1 MFIDTHCHLYDEKF
15 EDIDEIVKNAIKNG
29 VKKMLVAGCDID
41 SCNKA
46 IDLAEKYEE
55 IYACVGIYPE
65 FAENYDKNT
74 EKTLKNML
82 KNSKVVAVGEIGLD
96 YTYENVSREKQKEVL
111 LKQLKLAKEFEK
123 PVVLHGR
130 DCYGELVSIL
140 KENKNLLDFKG
151 TFHCFT
157 GSRELA
163 KEIIKLGFFIS
174 AGGVSTFENAKNV
187 REMIK
192 SVDLDY
198 LILETDSPYLSPKP
212 FRGKRNEPANIIYIA
227 RSLAELKGVELKE
240 VEEKT
245 TKNAKGLFRI

>member
-1 MFIDTHCHLYDEKF
+1 MFIDTHCHLYDDKYENV
-15 EDIDEIVKNAIKNG
+15 DEIVKNAIENG
-29 VKKMLVAGCDID
+29 VKKMLVAGCDIP
-41 SCNKA
+41 SCKKA
-46 IDLAEKYEE
+46 IELAEKYPE

-74 EKTLKNML
+74 EKTLKEML
-82 KNSKVVAVGEIGLD
+82 KNEKVVAVGEIGLD
-96 YTYENVSREKQKEVL
+96 YTYENVSKEKQKEVL
-111 LKQLKLAKEFEK
+111 KNQLKLAKEFQK

-140 KENKNLLDFKG
+140 KENKELLSCKG

-174 AGGVSTFENAKNV
+174 IGGVSTFEKATNV
-187 REMIK
+187 REMTK

-198 LILETDSPYLSPKP
+198 LILETDSPYLSPHP
-212 FRGKRNEPANIIYIA
+212 FRGKINQPANIIYIA
-227 RSLAELKGVELKE
+227 KSLADLKGVDLKE
-240 VEEKT
+240 IEEKT